1 MTSFT
6 EDSSGIFGRKSW
18 SLHNK
23 KLIENKGP
31 FKQYVTLTKRE
42 VFDQKKLISLSSN
55 FVCLWKTSCLKVK
68 KGIGIYADYFIFDK
82 KISQQGRGSLNSAE
96 YVSRTIWMDP
106 KTKIKKTQQ
115 YKPRK
120 ETRSCGSFFFS
131 FFVAE

>member
-1 MTSFT
+1 M
-6 EDSSGIFGRKSW
+6 
-18 SLHNK
+18 
-23 KLIENKGP
+23 
-31 FKQYVTLTKRE
+31 
-42 VFDQKKLISLSSN
+42 FDQKKLISLSSN

-68 KGIGIYADYFIFDK
+68 KGLGIYADYFIFDT

-131 FFVAE
+131 FFVAEQKTAFENYLKRTREKNIKLIVFPSFSDL